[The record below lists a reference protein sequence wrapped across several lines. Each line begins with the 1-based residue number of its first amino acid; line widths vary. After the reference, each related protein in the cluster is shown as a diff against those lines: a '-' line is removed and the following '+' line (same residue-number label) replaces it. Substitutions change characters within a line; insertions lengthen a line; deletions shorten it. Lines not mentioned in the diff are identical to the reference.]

1 MTKETKKTYDQAMGT
16 PVLEQVY
23 GKKTAHAIGK
33 HRKSHLGMTSE
44 GRKPGW
50 GSYAILIVT
59 LIIFVFPLY
68 YAFSIASQDSPS
80 NQYGVR
86 ALVPGSSLLRNLGRA
101 FGELKFW
108 QALGGTL
115 TVAVLVSISTV
126 FFSTLA
132 GYSFAKLRFRG
143 RNALLTLVVA
153 TMTIPQQLSVVP
165 LYIMANKAGLYGSLW
180 AVIIPGLVSAF
191 GVFWMTQYITDAL
204 PYELIEAARV
214 DGCSMFRTF
223 ISVGMPAARPAASML
238 FLFTF
243 IGQWTNYFWP
253 MLVLGSNKNYMLTTA
268 AAALKGVYF
277 TDYTIVMSG
286 VILTTAPLLLIF
298 FLAGKQLVVGIMAGA
313 VKG

>member
-1 MTKETKKTYDQAMGT
+1 MVDFTNESDNNEFGVPA
-16 PVLEQVY
+16 LEQVY
-23 GKKTAHAIGK
+23 GKGVAKAAS
-33 HRKSHLGMTSE
+33 RKRRARLGLTSE
-44 GRKPGW
+44 GRQPGW
-50 GSYAILIVT
+50 GSYVALVIT
-59 LIIFVFPLY
+59 LLLFVFPLY
-68 YAFSIASQDSPS
+68 YAVSIASQNSPS

-86 ALVPGSSLLRNLGRA
+86 ALVPGTALFRNLGRA
-101 FGELKFW
+101 FSELKFW

-115 TVAVLVSISTV
+115 TVAVVVSVSTV

-143 RNALLTLVVA
+143 RNVLLTAVVA

-165 LYIMANKAGLYGSLW
+165 LYILANKAGLYGNLL

-191 GVFWMTQYITDAL
+191 GVFWMTQYIADAL
-204 PYELIEAARV
+204 PYELIEAARM

-223 ISVGMPAARPAASML
+223 LAVGLPSARPAAAML

-243 IGQWTNYFWP
+243 ISQWTNYFWP
-253 MLVLGSNKNYMLTTA
+253 MLVLGANKNYMLTTA
-268 AAALKGVYF
+268 AAALKGAYF

-286 VILTTAPLLLIF
+286 VILTTAPLLLLF
-298 FLAGKQLVVGIMAGA
+298 FVAGKQLVAGIMAGA

>member
-1 MTKETKKTYDQAMGT
+1 MSDSTIQSDGRQLGVPA
-16 PVLEQVY
+16 LEQTY
-23 GKKTAHAIGK
+23 GKSVARAATHSRAAK
-33 HRKSHLGMTSE
+33 LGVTSE
-44 GRKPGW
+44 GRHPGW
-50 GSYAILIVT
+50 PSYLALVVS
-59 LIIFVFPLY
+59 LLVFVFPLY
-68 YAFSIASQDSPS
+68 YALSIASQDSPS

-86 ALVPGSSLLRNLGRA
+86 ALIPGASLLRNLGRA
-101 FGELKFW
+101 FGEIKFW
-108 QALGGTL
+108 QALGGTF
-115 TVAVLVSISTV
+115 TVATVVSISTV

-143 RNALLTLVVA
+143 RNVLLTMVVA

-165 LYIMANKAGLYGSLW
+165 LYIMANKAGLYGNLL

-191 GVFWMTQYITDAL
+191 GVFWMTQYLTDAL

-214 DGCSMFRTF
+214 DGCSMIRTF
-223 ISVGMPAARPAASML
+223 WSVGMPAARPAASML

-253 MLVLGSNKNYMLTTA
+253 MLVLGANKNSMLTTA
-268 AAALKGVYF
+268 AAALKGAYF

-286 VILTTAPLLLIF
+286 VILTTFPLVLLF
-298 FLAGKQLVVGIMAGA
+298 AFAGRQLVAGIMAGA